1 MARLRVRLAVAMG
14 VSGSDPIG
22 WTSFGAGNVNDR
34 GFAMETDARKTGS
47 GGNWWYIGW
56 QGKQKEIPGNMNPTS
71 HPPNELAGH
80 LDNPIH
86 GRAVL
91 SSARLLQYFGFREEP
106 FGVSPDPRCLYLSR
120 AHREALESLESGFYS
135 NRGFIALI
143 APPGM
148 GKTTLLFR
156 FLEDTRETA
165 RSVFLFDID
174 AGCEPRDF
182 VAYIL
187 RDIGITPGRTNSEMH
202 EQLSGALVKETQAGR
217 KFVIVID
224 EAQNLSDAVL
234 ERVRLLTNFETSR
247 GKLIQTILSGQTQL
261 SDKLLKASLVQ
272 LRQRISAICRIEP
285 LPAEETAPY
294 IDYRVKLAGYDGEPL
309 FTEDALKL
317 ITEASHGTPRTIN
330 NLCFNALSLCYALK
344 SKQVDGSMM
353 AKAIAGLHLIPHS
366 REPIETAGNVA
377 AAQPHQPL
385 WKRATESLRL
395 WVAPK
400 WSQASGSPKFWIP
413 AAAVLLVVCVV
424 GLLRLTELRAPQSR
438 KTSDDRSLNRE
449 AAPRPVPAPATAN
462 TSKAMATEPTPNSQP
477 LEPGYGVGHP
487 VSAPTMAAT
496 VQAAA
501 PAQKPVK
508 ANSSIPQPSA
518 ATVRPAAPA
527 QKPVQANG
535 SIPEPSAATV
545 RPAAPAQRP
554 AQANGSIPEPSAV
567 TVRPAA
573 PAQKPAQANSSI
585 PEPSAATVQAAAP
598 AQKPAQANGS
608 IPEPSAATVQA
619 TQAPVMPLRASAA
632 AQPPSPGAGAN
643 PVNPKQSPAP
653 AGKSGSPAG
662 ALPGAEAA
670 QVHVALKI
678 NPPQALLPVAAS
690 NVPPDVHPALSAGF
704 PLMVQIAATAH
715 PEDADALVSAL
726 RKRGYPVT
734 ARREPADNLIHVR
747 IGPLYSRDE
756 ANQWRVK
763 LLHDGYNAI
772 IQP

>member
-1 MARLRVRLAVAMG
+1 M
-14 VSGSDPIG
+14 
-22 WTSFGAGNVNDR
+22 
-34 GFAMETDARKTGS
+34 
-47 GGNWWYIGW
+47 
-56 QGKQKEIPGNMNPTS
+56 
-71 HPPNELAGH
+71 
-80 LDNPIH
+80 
-86 GRAVL
+86 
-91 SSARLLQYFGFREEP
+91 LLQYFGFREEP

-120 AHREALESLESGFYS
+120 AHREALESLENGFYS
-135 NRGFIALI
+135 NRGFIAMI

-174 AGCEPRDF
+174 ASCEPRDF

-187 RDIGITPGRTNSEMH
+187 RDIGITPGRTNSVMH
-202 EQLSGALVKETQAGR
+202 QQLSGALVKETQAGR
-217 KFVIVID
+217 KFVVVID

-234 ERVRLLTNFETSR
+234 ERVRLLSNFETSR
-247 GKLIQTILSGQTQL
+247 GKLIQIILSGQAQL

-285 LPAEETAPY
+285 LTAEETVPY
-294 IDYRVKLAGYDGEPL
+294 IDYRVKLAGYDGKPL
-309 FTEDALKL
+309 FTEDAFKL

-344 SKQVDGSMM
+344 SKRVDGSMV
-353 AKAIAGLHLIPHS
+353 AKAIADLHLIPHS
-366 REPIETAGNVA
+366 IEPIATAGNVA
-377 AAQPHQPL
+377 AVQPHEPL
-385 WKRATESLRL
+385 WKRATESLKL

-400 WSQASGSPKFWIP
+400 WNQASGSPKFWVP

-424 GLLRLTELRAPQSR
+424 GLLRLTEPRAPQSR
-438 KTSDDRSLNRE
+438 KTSDDSSLKQE
-449 AAPRPVPAPATAN
+449 AAPGPVPAPATAN

-496 VQAAA
+496 VKAAA
-501 PAQKPVK
+501 PAQKPVQ
-508 ANSSIPQPSA
+508 ANGSIPGPSA

-545 RPAAPAQRP
+545 RPAAPAQ
-554 AQANGSIPEPSAV
+554 
-567 TVRPAA
+567 
-573 PAQKPAQANSSI
+573 KP
-585 PEPSAATVQAAAP
+585 V
-598 AQKPAQANGS
+598 QANGS
-608 IPEPSAATVQA
+608 IPEPSAATQ
-619 TQAPVMPLRASAA
+619 TPVMPLRASAA

-643 PVNPKQSPAP
+643 PVNPQQSPAP

-662 ALPGAEAA
+662 AQPGGEAA

-678 NPPQALLPVAAS
+678 NPPEVVLPVAAS
-690 NVPPDVHPALSAGF
+690 NDRPDVHPALSAGL
-704 PLMVQIAATAH
+704 PLMVQVAATAH

-734 ARREPADNLIHVR
+734 ARREPTDNLIHVR
-747 IGPLYSRDE
+747 IGPFYSRDE